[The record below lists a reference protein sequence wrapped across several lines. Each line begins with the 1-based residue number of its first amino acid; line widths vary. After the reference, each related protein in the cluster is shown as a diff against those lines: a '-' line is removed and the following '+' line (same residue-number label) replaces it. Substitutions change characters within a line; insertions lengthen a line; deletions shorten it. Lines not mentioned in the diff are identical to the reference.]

1 MSLIQFSMVQ
11 WLVMRYG
18 IFNIEIIKAAIKI
31 AKQEGLSV
39 SLDLASFE
47 VVFLFYDVI

>member
-1 MSLIQFSMVQ
+1 M
-11 WLVMRYG
+11 
-18 IFNIEIIKAAIKI
+18 EIIKVAIKI

-47 VVFLFYDVI
+47 VVFQGIYYSIMLFEKYSLISNLF